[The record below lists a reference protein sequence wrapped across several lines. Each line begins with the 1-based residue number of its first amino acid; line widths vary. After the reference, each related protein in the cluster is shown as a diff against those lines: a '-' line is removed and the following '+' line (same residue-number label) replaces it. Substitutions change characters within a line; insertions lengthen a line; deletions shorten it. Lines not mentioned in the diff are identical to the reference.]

1 MSINRVDVQ
10 GTFIRQDASQIK
22 HEEDNRAYA
31 DMTRL
36 SAQFAQESEENHIAV
51 SATQTLEAREEKY
64 DASEEGKNK
73 HLLQNGG
80 GRGKRS
86 SKKPDNG
93 LRPDPDGDIIGP
105 DGRPLIGGKHSAFD
119 LKI

>member
-10 GTFIRQDASQIK
+10 GTFIRQDASQLK
-22 HEEDNRAYA
+22 FEEDNRAYA

-36 SAQFAQESEENHIAV
+36 SAQFEREAEEHHIALTEV
-51 SATQTLEAREEKY
+51 EGFEAREEKY

-73 HLLQNGG
+73 GMLG
-80 GRGKRS
+80 GRRRG
-86 SKKPDNG
+86 SKKKEEEDE
-93 LRPDPDGDIIGP
+93 LLPDPDGVIIGP
-105 DGRPLIGGKHSAFD
+105 NGKPLYGAKRSNFD